1 MTMYLFVTGMS
12 TIILA
17 AIFASAYAILKRL
30 DEIDKKLM

>member
-1 MTMYLFVTGMS
+1 MSMYLFITGMS

-17 AIFASAYAILKRL
+17 VIFASVYAILKRL